1 MGFSE
6 STAATAD
13 AVIVGVLLAIVSP
26 LDAAEEYGLIKA
38 GGGHHPT

>member
-6 STAATAD
+6 STAATSN
-13 AVIVGVLLAIVSP
+13 AVTVGVLLAIVSL

-38 GGGHHPT
+38 GGGHHQT

>member
-26 LDAAEEYGLIKA
+26 LDVTEEYGLIEA
-38 GGGHHPT
+38 SGGHHPT